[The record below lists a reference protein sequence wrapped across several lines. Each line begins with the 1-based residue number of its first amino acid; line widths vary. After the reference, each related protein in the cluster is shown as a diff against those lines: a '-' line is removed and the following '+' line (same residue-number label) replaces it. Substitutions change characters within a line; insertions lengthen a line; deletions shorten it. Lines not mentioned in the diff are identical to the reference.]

1 MIIETEFEFAQ
12 ALKKIRESRGM
23 LQKDVGIAM
32 GIDPNRVSNWEKGYN
47 YPTLPVLRALCIAL
61 NCPPGDLLGLSSSD
75 MTGDEYDLIKG
86 FRSLDDAGRHTM
98 MAVLESQLAVRI
110 DSAIEE

>member
-1 MIIETEFEFAQ
+1 MIKETEFDFPL
-12 ALKKIRESRGM
+12 ALRRVRESRGM
-23 LQKDVGIAM
+23 MQKDLGAVM
-32 GIDPNRVSNWEKGYN
+32 GIDPNRISNWEAGYN
-47 YPTLPVLRALCIAL
+47 YPTLPVFRKLCIAL
-61 NCPPGDLLGLSSSD
+61 NCPPGDLLGLSPSD

-110 DSAIEE
+110 DPAIEE